1 MFRQTGQSPQLASLE
16 NRQKFFRG
24 LRIITLRTFKRI
36 IQLFPS
42 QSLSKINLDPLG
54 LNERKKNVKETNAV
68 FAVFW
73 RFALYKR
80 SAYNHKVAA
89 NFYNKLEYAKLLLI
103 ICTGNTSHYKESDL
117 IVHYRRLF
125 PVQCHL
131 IQRPQEVHPANTQ
144 VKKNLQ

>member
-1 MFRQTGQSPQLASLE
+1 MLKKQMPFLRCFG
-16 NRQKFFRG
+16 G
-24 LRIITLRTFKRI
+24 LRYISVLHTII
-36 IQLFPS
+36 
-42 QSLSKINLDPLG
+42 
-54 LNERKKNVKETNAV
+54 
-68 FAVFW
+68 
-73 RFALYKR
+73 
-80 SAYNHKVAA
+80 KVAA